1 MVCSVDAMLAKE
13 HWFGVTTECHS
24 IIASSRSSFS
34 HRSEMPRRTPR
45 AGAKNQSRA
54 LEARNRRRAHG
65 VFRSLHLRHE
75 RAGHAKLGHAM
86 PGVAGD
92 VRTVPFSKQRVG
104 RAFFTTVSET
114 EFRLP
119 KN

>member
-34 HRSEMPRRTPR
+34 HRSEMPAHASGWRKKSVKSARS
-45 AGAKNQSRA
+45 AKSCVEHMACFAPSICATN
-54 LEARNRRRAHG
+54 ARVMPSSAMRCPASPVMCGRSP
-65 VFRSLHLRHE
+65 FRSRE
-75 RAGHAKLGHAM
+75 SDAR
-86 PGVAGD
+86 
-92 VRTVPFSKQRVG
+92 
-104 RAFFTTVSET
+104 FTTVSET